1 MARSKETPEQ
11 QDSTLGGA
19 LPDPAGESLHEQ
31 LQAGVITYKEW
42 VNLSTAP
49 PEPPPEPPE

>member
-1 MARSKETPEQ
+1 MATAKKETR
-11 QDSTLGGA
+11 DLRDGA

-42 VNLSTAP
+42 VHASTAP
-49 PEPPPEPPE
+49 PEVIP

>member
-1 MARSKETPEQ
+1 MAKRGVAQFDTQ
-11 QDSTLGGA
+11 GGA

-42 VNLSTAP
+42 VHQSTAP
-49 PEPPPEPPE
+49 PVVEPPPE

>member
-1 MARSKETPEQ
+1 MARAKDTPEQ
-11 QDSTLGGA
+11 QDATLGGA

-31 LQAGVITYKEW
+31 FQAGVITYQEF

-49 PEPPPEPPE
+49 PEVDPPPE